1 MRSLFFISLLMLLPA
16 YVNAQPKP
24 DLHTFSDPTLERAI
38 LGLRDLF
45 DTKINTLTSEIHQ
58 QKTSTDILLTRLATR
73 LDDIPAHTERE
84 IADLQNLMNER
95 FKAEDE
101 KVNDIK
107 VSLITITANNA
118 GKSELWGY
126 LVGGIGLLIGAFGI
140 ILRLRDILARKQIS
154 NPR

>member
-1 MRSLFFISLLMLLPA
+1 MRSLFFISLLVLLPA